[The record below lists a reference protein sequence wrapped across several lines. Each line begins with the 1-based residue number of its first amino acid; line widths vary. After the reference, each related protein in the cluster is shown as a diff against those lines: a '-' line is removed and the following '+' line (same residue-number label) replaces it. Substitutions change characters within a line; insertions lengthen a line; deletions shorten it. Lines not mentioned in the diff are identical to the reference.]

1 MITES
6 RVVDGVIVLRMLRL
20 LSQPIEKSD
29 AYKLG
34 LIDADGK
41 NIKKPSTAKEKDAYT
56 ILNRFVFKLKNALTR
71 SPDRNARKLLSL
83 AAAIAILRENEES
96 VIDTYTDQD
105 IDTLLDMYETD
116 EKVIEESHLLEH
128 NLVSF
133 KTFREEVSVG
143 GSVGGAGIDGIG
155 VGPKGEPG
163 RDPVMQPLIRRKK
176 KEKEKWPQLN
186 K

>member
-34 LIDADGK
+34 LVDADGK

-71 SPDRNARKLLSL
+71 SPDRNARKLLTV
-83 AAAIAILRENEES
+83 AAAIAILREHSEKEILVMS
-96 VIDTYTDQD
+96 DKDFETK
-105 IDTLLDMYETD
+105 LDLYEMFDDVKQQST
-116 EKVIEESHLLEH
+116 LLEH
-128 NLVSF
+128 NLISF
-133 KTFREEVSVG
+133 KTFREEVAANAVG
-143 GSVGGAGIDGIG
+143 GGGVDGIG

-163 RDPVMQPLIRRKK
+163 RDPVMMPMIRRKK
-176 KEKEKWPQLN
+176 KKN
-186 K
+186 GNS